1 MREFLSGLRLAFPDD
16 CDAPSQRPKIFDGL
30 SISHDISIEF
40 VLPEL
45 CPRLR
50 NGCFF
55 AAGVAMPKASV
66 DEDNDTVLREH
77 EIWRAREVMPM
88 EPVAEPKSM
97 SRSAYSYLC
106 QGVFRPHLRHQPGP
120 MLRRKAVHS
129 ALFGRVLNRHA
140 ALELFFDRPE
150 DGPRHNGRH
159 AVSDH
164 PK

>member
-1 MREFLSGLRLAFPDD
+1 MIATLHPNVPRFSMACRSRTTFLSNLFCQNCVRDLGMVAFLQLGWRCQKHP
-16 CDAPSQRPKIFDGL
+16 Q
-30 SISHDISIEF
+30 
-40 VLPEL
+40 
-45 CPRLR
+45 
-50 NGCFF
+50 
-55 AAGVAMPKASV
+55 

-97 SRSAYSYLC
+97 SRSAYSHLC

-129 ALFGRVLNRHA
+129 ALLGRVLNRHA